1 MRIMVATD
9 GSADASSAIEWLIH
23 FPAPADASVEVVTVI
38 PRQIFDEI
46 NVRTPWSELRAET
59 ERALEAARARLARR
73 WPTATARLLYGDPRE
88 AIPEAAQEAGAD
100 LIVLGAR
107 GLGAMAS
114 FLLGSVSLGVARHA
128 PCAVLVCKGQPR
140 PPRTVVIAVDGSPDS
155 SAAFACFS
163 ALPLPKELAAHL
175 VGVVQPLGRYPA
187 SAPDIV
193 TPALISAL
201 KQYEED
207 LRQELERPLREA
219 ASALQPRVARVTVA
233 TPVGL
238 PAEAILQEAKKSA
251 ADLIVVGARGLGPLK
266 RVLLG
271 SVSESVLGHAEC
283 PLLIGRVPR
292 ENTR

>member
-1 MRIMVATD
+1 MRIMVASD
-9 GSADASSAIEWLIH
+9 GSPDASNAIEWLMH

-38 PRQIFDEI
+38 PRQIFDEV

-59 ERALEAARARLARR
+59 ERGLEAARGRLARR

-88 AIPEAAQEAGAD
+88 AIPEAVQEAGVD

-114 FLLGSVSLGVARHA
+114 FLLGSISLGVARHA
-128 PCAVLVCKGQPR
+128 PCAVLVCKGPAR
-140 PPRTVVIAVDGSPDS
+140 PLRSVTIAVDGSPDS
-155 SAAFACFS
+155 SAAFAFFS

-175 VGVVQPLGRYPA
+175 VGVVQPLGRYPS

-207 LRQELERPLREA
+207 LRKELEAPLRDA
-219 ASALQPRVARVTVA
+219 ASVLQPRLARATVA
-233 TPVGL
+233 TPIGL
-238 PAEAILQEAKKSA
+238 PAEAILREAKSSGS
-251 ADLIVVGARGLGPLK
+251 DLIVVGARGLGPLK

-271 SVSESVLGHAEC
+271 SVSESVLGHADC
-283 PLLIGRVPR
+283 PVLIGRAPR